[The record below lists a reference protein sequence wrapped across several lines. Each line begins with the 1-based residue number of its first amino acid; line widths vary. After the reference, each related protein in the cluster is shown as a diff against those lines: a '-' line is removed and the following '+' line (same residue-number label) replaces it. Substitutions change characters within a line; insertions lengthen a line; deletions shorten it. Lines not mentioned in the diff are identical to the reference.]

1 MDTIIAPKAHLRST
15 AKSHP
20 PGIGCNGRC
29 IYDIYIYIII
39 LLYGSLKPDSREPP
53 RSCIL
58 EYFLSFENGIE
69 IFYSIFYTSE
79 RLLCFSGEL

>member
-1 MDTIIAPKAHLRST
+1 MMADKTLVIAPKAHLRST

-20 PGIGCNGRC
+20 PGIGCNGLY
-29 IYDIYIYIII
+29 IIIIDIYI
-39 LLYGSLKPDSREPP
+39 LYGSLKPDSREPP

-69 IFYSIFYTSE
+69 IF
-79 RLLCFSGEL
+79 